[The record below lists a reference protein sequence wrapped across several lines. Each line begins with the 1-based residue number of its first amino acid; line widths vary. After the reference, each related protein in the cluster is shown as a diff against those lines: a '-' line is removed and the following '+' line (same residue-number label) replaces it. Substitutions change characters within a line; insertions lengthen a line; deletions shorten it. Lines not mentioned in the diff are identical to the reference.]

1 VTSAETAGRI
11 LELRRAGVSPRR
23 IAQELRLPEEE
34 IQEAISEALSSVKV
48 EEVRAL
54 ELDRLDRLQQA
65 IWAAAVGGEWRAVD
79 RAIRLTEIRLRLA
92 GSPDPATPMSEA
104 YEATISELP
113 ESGKDQALIEA
124 GRRLVRQID
133 SAANSGDPLLE
144 TKAMYLI
151 PHLVNVLR
159 ELRATPAI
167 REELA
172 AIAAAALPAP
182 TVGNELDEFKRRR
195 SAHRQTGD

>member
-1 VTSAETAGRI
+1 MTEADTAARI

-23 IAQELRLPEEE
+23 IASELKMPEEAV
-34 IQEAISEALSSVKV
+34 QEAISEALSSVTV
-48 EEVRAL
+48 EEIRAL

-65 IWAAAVGGEWRAVD
+65 IWAGAIGGEIRSVD
-79 RAIRLTEIRLRLA
+79 RAIHLTELRLRLA
-92 GSPDPATPMSEA
+92 GSPDPTTSMSDA
-104 YEATISELP
+104 YEETIQGLP
-113 ESGKDQALIEA
+113 DSGKDQALIEA

-133 SAANSGDPLLE
+133 TAANSGDPVLE
-144 TKAMYLI
+144 SKAMFLI

-182 TVGNELDEFKRRR
+182 SVGNELDEFKKRRA
-195 SAHRQTGD
+195 AHRQSRD

>member
-1 VTSAETAGRI
+1 MTLAETAGRI

-23 IAQELRLPEEE
+23 IAQELRLPEAEV
-34 IQEAISEALSSVKV
+34 QEAISEALSSVSV
-48 EEVRAL
+48 EEIRAL

-65 IWAAAVGGEWRAVD
+65 IWAAAVGGEIRAVD
-79 RAIRLTEIRLRLA
+79 RAIRLTETRLRLA
-92 GSPDPATPMSEA
+92 GTPDPTTPMSEA
-104 YEATISELP
+104 YENTIAELV
-113 ESGKDQALIEA
+113 ESGQDQALIEA

-133 SAANSGDPLLE
+133 SAANSGDQLLE
-144 TKAMYLI
+144 IKAMYLI

>member
-1 VTSAETAGRI
+1 MTEAETAGRI

-23 IAQELRLPEEE
+23 IAQELKLAPETVL
-34 IQEAISEALSSVKV
+34 EAISEALSSVAV
-48 EEVRAL
+48 GEIRAL

-65 IWAAAVGGEWRAVD
+65 IWASAIGGEIRSVD
-79 RAIRLTEIRLRLA
+79 RALRLTELRLRLA
-92 GSPDPATPMSEA
+92 GSPDPTTPMSDA
-104 YEATISELP
+104 YEATIDGLADT
-113 ESGKDQALIEA
+113 GKDQALIEA

-133 SAANSGDPLLE
+133 SASNSGDPLLE
-144 TKAMYLI
+144 SKAMFLI

-172 AIAAAALPAP
+172 ALASAGLPAP
-182 TVGNELDEFKRRR
+182 SVGNELDEFKKRR
-195 SAHRQTGD
+195 AHRQTGD